1 MSEKLKIGWVYGL
14 TSVFLL
20 VNLFLVVQKD
30 MYWLFLL
37 PIVLVV
43 MYYYL
48 TAYDKILLLITF
60 ATPLAVNI
68 SDIEAGLG
76 ISLPTEPLM
85 FGVLIIFLINVIYQN
100 NYDKRIS
107 KHPVSYLIYL
117 NLFWILISTFT
128 SEMPIVSIKFFI
140 SRLWFVVPFFF
151 VAALFFRKIDNI
163 NKFLWLYLGG
173 LLIVITYTISVHSQ
187 YGFDEETGH
196 WVMDPF
202 YNDHTAYGAA
212 LSMFLPISIGFIL
225 YPKQKNWIRI
235 VATIATAI
243 LIIAILLSYSRAAWL
258 SILASVGLFIL
269 VVFRIRYYWVL
280 GVLIL
285 LVGLFFTFQHQII
298 DRLEKNKQD
307 SSANFTEHVKSITN
321 ISSDASNL
329 ERINRWQA
337 AVRLYEERPVFG
349 WGPGTYQFVYAPYQ
363 RSREKTII
371 STNLGDQGNAHSE
384 YLGPLAET
392 GLPGMIIIIIM
403 FATILYSGI
412 RTYEKG
418 NKKVKYLSM
427 MALMGLSTYMA
438 HGVLN
443 NFLDTDKLS
452 VPFWGFTAIIVA
464 LDIFHTKNPNENNH
478 LGLKSNPED

>member
-280 GVLIL
+280 GVIIL